1 MSLIAHLFT
10 IKYASLQAGT
20 VYCLYRLCYVDA
32 GYNKPGP
39 CAGVKNLIIFTCP
52 PGKFIKSFTCSCYQ
66 ITCPSQGK
74 INLH

>member
-1 MSLIAHLFT
+1 MLPKIYTPGPGKEDIYQDNYPYWYLGVSLIAHLFT

-39 CAGVKNLIIFTCP
+39 SAGVK
-52 PGKFIKSFTCSCYQ
+52 KS
-66 ITCPSQGK
+66 
-74 INLH
+74 